1 MEQYIGTIVQMAFNW
16 VPIGWFACE
25 GQILNIANNEPL
37 YATIGNTYGGD
48 SIRTFQ
54 LPDLRKKKS
63 DGSYYLQGET
73 MEDGTPF
80 IQSYICY
87 EGVFPTRAQ

>member
-16 VPIGWFACE
+16 APNAWLACE
-25 GQILNIANNEPL
+25 GQLLTIVSNEPL
-37 YATIGNTYGGD
+37 FALIGNTYGGD
-48 SIRTFQ
+48 GVHTFQ

-63 DGSYYLQGET
+63 DGSYYLQGEL

-80 IQSYICY
+80 LQSFICY
-87 EGVFPTRAQ
+87 QGVFPTRA